1 LPFKILNMNFDPF
14 KDILSSILI
23 RKIIN
28 KLLLL
33 KKPIEIEVKEI
44 SAIGPDYIKYSKKT
58 IKEIPRKID
67 INLLKGY
74 ALYLSKN
81 QEELKKI
88 LGEDYGKD

>member
-1 LPFKILNMNFDPF
+1 MFDPKNYDPL
-14 KDILSSILI
+14 KDIVNAVFI
-23 RKIIN
+23 RKILH
-28 KLLLL
+28 KLLSL
-33 KKPIEIEVKEI
+33 KKPIRIEIKEI

-81 QEELKKI
+81 KEELKRI
-88 LGEDYGKD
+88 IGEDV